1 MKNRIIAMTID
12 YVIILL
18 ICQISLIIYASLKEF
33 NVFEATNSI
42 IATVM
47 ILTIFKDVVFKNAS
61 IGKKIMKIEIRK
73 EDDKIP
79 PISTVILRNL
89 TVIIWP
95 LECLLIVMRKKRI
108 GDIICGTKVAEK
120 KLQL

>member
-1 MKNRIIAMTID
+1 MKNRIIAMVID
-12 YVIILL
+12 YIIILL

-42 IATVM
+42 TALVM
-47 ILTIFKDVVFKNAS
+47 ILTISKDVVFKNAS
-61 IGKKIMKIEIRK
+61 VGKKIIKIEVRK

-79 PISTVILRNL
+79 TLSTIILRNI

-95 LECLLIVMRKKRI
+95 LECMLILMRKKRI
-108 GDIICGTKVAEK
+108 GDIICDTKVAGIIK
-120 KLQL
+120 